1 MTAPSSG
8 LPTTRRIAF
17 HSALNLVG
25 TGSPLLVA
33 LFAIPVL
40 IDRLGV
46 DRFGV
51 LTIVWMLIGYL
62 SLFDFGIG
70 RALTKLV
77 SERLLTDRRVEVGG
91 LAGTGLV
98 LMTALGIAGG
108 LLVALVTPWTVE
120 RLLTLP
126 YELRGETRNAL
137 LVLALAMPVVTLS
150 IGLRGLLEAF
160 HRFDLV
166 NAVRTPLGVF
176 TFLGPLA
183 TVAFTVDMAVIVAIL
198 LVGRALS
205 VVAQWIFVRRLM
217 HTNRLVGRW
226 EAAAVR
232 PLLGFGGWMTV
243 SSTVSPLMVY
253 LDRLLIGAMLG
264 VAAVAYYATPYE
276 VITKLW
282 LLPAALLG
290 VLFPMFSAGISTGDA
305 RMLRLF
311 GQSIL
316 VVFVALA
323 PITLLAVVFGGEAL
337 NLWVGAEFARNS
349 TIVLQWLAIG
359 VMVNSLAQIPFTVL
373 QGGGRPDVTA
383 KLHLAELPI
392 YLGVFWWLTSRYGIE
407 GAAIAWVVRA
417 AIDAVLL
424 FAFVPLVLP
433 DARRWLARVTT
444 ITIGTVLLIVGV
456 ASVNDP
462 ITRAALSALTIAL
475 GIPVAVFV
483 LSTAADRAGL
493 RDRVRNRVTVRFGER

>member
-1 MTAPSSG
+1 
-8 LPTTRRIAF
+8 
-17 HSALNLVG
+17 
-25 TGSPLLVA
+25 
-33 LFAIPVL
+33 
-40 IDRLGV
+40 
-46 DRFGV
+46 
-51 LTIVWMLIGYL
+51 
-62 SLFDFGIG
+62 
-70 RALTKLV
+70 
-77 SERLLTDRRVEVGG
+77 
-91 LAGTGLV
+91 
-98 LMTALGIAGG
+98 
-108 LLVALVTPWTVE
+108 
-120 RLLTLP
+120 
-126 YELRGETRNAL
+126 
-137 LVLALAMPVVTLS
+137 
-150 IGLRGLLEAF
+150 
-160 HRFDLV
+160 
-166 NAVRTPLGVF
+166 
-176 TFLGPLA
+176 
-183 TVAFTVDMAVIVAIL
+183 
-198 LVGRALS
+198 
-205 VVAQWIFVRRLM
+205 
-217 HTNRLVGRW
+217 
-226 EAAAVR
+226 
-232 PLLGFGGWMTV
+232 
-243 SSTVSPLMVY
+243 MVY